1 MNRDKRLDSIKVMI
15 DAGHITE
22 FKQIFHYIPKSV
34 IGKHLRTNNPRM
46 SRLVLRVDE
55 LTVHEIVAISALI
68 NVEYTKLTGIV
79 FKQYFND
86 HKRRSKD

>member
-1 MNRDKRLDSIKVMI
+1 MSRDKRLDSIRI
-15 DAGHITE
+15 LIESGHITE

-55 LTVHEIVAISALI
+55 LTVQEIVSISHLI
-68 NVEYTKLTGIV
+68 EVDFNQLNNIV
-79 FKQYFND
+79 FRQYFND
-86 HKRRSKD
+86 QKKRK

>member
-15 DAGHITE
+15 EAGHITE
-22 FKQIFHYIPKSV
+22 FKQIFHYIPKSL

-55 LTVHEIVAISALI
+55 LTVQEIISISTLF
-68 NVEYTKLTGIV
+68 NVDYTKLTGIV

-86 HKRRSKD
+86 HKRRSKE

>member
-1 MNRDKRLDSIKVMI
+1 MNRDKRLDSIRI
-15 DAGHITE
+15 LIESGHITE

-55 LTVHEIVAISALI
+55 LTVQEIVSISHLI
-68 NVEYTKLTGIV
+68 EVDFNQLNNIV
-79 FKQYFND
+79 FRQYFND
-86 HKRRSKD
+86 QKKRK